1 MGRTYRK
8 QKGQGK
14 RKRAEREIQ
23 RELAS
28 NEAMQLVLDR
38 QELLEVLQDGLD
50 TLMMKVGLEVA
61 GGLLEDEVIQRCG
74 RRHQRVVGRTE
85 TRHGSQRGVVAM
97 CGQKVPVDK
106 PRVRRVGVKGAGGEV
121 ELETYELLQRED
133 AMPEATLRR
142 LVRGVSCRDY
152 EAVIDKA
159 CEGYGV
165 KRSSVSRHFVRATT
179 GRLKELGDRRFDER
193 FVVIYVDGLVYA
205 GHTIIVALGVT
216 LDGRKVIL
224 GLRQGATENA
234 TVCKDL
240 LTELVSRGVA
250 SDRATL
256 FVIDGAKALR
266 SAISDVWGNCAVV
279 QRCQQHKRANIKDY
293 VSDQH
298 WAEVK
303 RRLDDAYNETSYDRA
318 LKSLKTTARWLDR
331 ISPDGGQSLRE
342 GMEETLTVIKLG
354 IDDDWLRRTLST
366 TNPIESAISVAKT
379 VTGRVKRWRDGNMRK
394 RWCAAGLLRAEE
406 KFRRIKGYRH
416 LPALVAA
423 IESIVQRKVDVKKK
437 AA

>member
-1 MGRTYRK
+1 MGKTYRK
-8 QKGQGK
+8 QKGQSK
-14 RKRAEREIQ
+14 RKRTNREFERD
-23 RELAS
+23 LAGS
-28 NEAMQLVLDR
+28 ESMQLVLDR
-38 QELLEVLQDGLD
+38 EELLEVLQDGLD
-50 TLMMKVGLEVA
+50 TLMMKMGLAVA
-61 GGLLEDEVIQRCG
+61 GELLEDEVVRRCG
-74 RRHQRVVGRTE
+74 RRHERVISRTE
-85 TRHGSQRGVVAM
+85 TRHGSQLGVVTM
-97 CGQKVPVDK
+97 CGQKVPIDK
-106 PRVRRVGVKGAGGEV
+106 PRVRRVGAQGVGGEV
-121 ELETYELLQRED
+121 DLETYDLLQRQD
-133 AMPEATLRR
+133 AMPEAALRR

-179 GRLKELGDRRFDER
+179 DRLKELSDRRFDER

-205 GHTIIVALGVT
+205 GQTIIVALGVT
-216 LDGRKVIL
+216 LDGRKVVL

-240 LTELVSRGVA
+240 LTDLVSRGVA

-266 SAISDVWGNCAVV
+266 SAISDVWGAYAVV

-293 VSDQH
+293 VSEQH

-303 RRLDDAYNETSYDRA
+303 RRLDDAYNETSYDKA
-318 LKSLKTTARWLDR
+318 LKSLKTTACWLDR
-331 ISPDGGQSLRE
+331 ISPDGAQSLRE
-342 GMEETLTVIKLG
+342 GMEETLTIIKLN
-354 IDDDWLRRTLST
+354 IDDEWLRRTLST

-406 KFRRIKGYRH
+406 KFRRIKGHRH
-416 LPALVAA
+416 LPALVDT
-423 IESIVQRKVDVKKK
+423 IESIVQKKVDVRKK